1 MEILIDNRQKI
12 YPISE
17 NKIRKKT
24 ETILDALECP
34 DAELSIVVVDD
45 AQMARLNRE
54 YLGRSGPTN
63 VIAFS
68 MQEGAFKDINPALLG
83 DVVVSVETADKE
95 SKIGGMRLEDR
106 FAELL
111 IHGILH
117 LIGFD
122 HEKRA
127 EDAETMEARET
138 ELKRL
143 LQPGLSRL

>member
-1 MEILIDNRQKI
+1 M
-12 YPISE
+12 
-17 NKIRKKT
+17 
-24 ETILDALECP
+24 ECP

-127 EDAETMEARET
+127 EDAEKMEVREK
-138 ELKRL
+138 ELNYL
-143 LQPGLSRL
+143 LQSS

>member
-1 MEILIDNRQKI
+1 
-12 YPISE
+12 
-17 NKIRKKT
+17 
-24 ETILDALECP
+24 
-34 DAELSIVVVDD
+34 
-45 AQMARLNRE
+45 
-54 YLGRSGPTN
+54 

-122 HEKRA
+122 HEKT
-127 EDAETMEARET
+127 DKEAREMET
-138 ELKRL
+138 KEIALKRL
-143 LQPGLSRL
+143 LQPGLNRL

>member
-45 AQMARLNRE
+45 AEMERLNRE

-127 EDAETMEARET
+127 EDAEKMEVREK
-138 ELKRL
+138 ELNYL
-143 LQPGLSRL
+143 LQSS